1 MPNKFYSMNK
11 KTKIII
17 SIMAII
23 GTLIIAALTVLLVN
37 TYSNLNQTESEIK
50 EIEKVMEFEKQVS
63 IEEFEKLSQEYEE
76 FYIEINNDSLLQLIN
91 EEKQKVKDL
100 LQELK
105 TVKATNAKRIREL
118 QKELGTVR
126 GVLKQYIAQVD
137 SLNHEN
143 IKLTQENVKV
153 RKQYESATKT
163 VKEMEEKNAELG
175 KLIDMAAVLEA
186 QNIQVR
192 TLNNKGNDTKKL
204 KRITKFEFC
213 FTILRNITAERGEK
227 TIYICINAPSGEVM
241 TLSPDQLFTFEE
253 NEIAYSAK
261 KNIAYTGE
269 NTDVCIYYDI
279 ENALEKGTYHIGI
292 FADGNLIGTTGFALN

>member
-1 MPNKFYSMNK
+1 MNK

-17 SIMAII
+17 SIIAII
-23 GTLIIAALTVLLVN
+23 GILIIAALAVLLVN
-37 TYSNLNQTESEIK
+37 THSNLTQTESEIK
-50 EIEKVMEFEKQVS
+50 EIERVMEFEKQAS
-63 IEEFEKLSQEYEE
+63 IEEFEQLSQQYEE

-126 GVLKQYIAQVD
+126 GVLKQYIAEVD

-153 RKQYESATKT
+153 RKQYESATQT

-175 KLIDMAAVLEA
+175 KLINMAAILEA

-192 TLNNKGNDTKKL
+192 TLNNKGNDTKRL

-227 TIYICINAPSGEVM
+227 TVYICINAPTGDVM
-241 TLSPDQLFTFEE
+241 TLSPENVFTFEE
-253 NEIAYSAK
+253 NQIVYSAK

-269 NTDVCIYYDI
+269 NIDVCIYYDI
-279 ENALEKGTYHIGI
+279 EKELEKGTYQIGI
-292 FADGNLIGTTGFALN
+292 FADGNLIGTTAFSLN

>member
-1 MPNKFYSMNK
+1 
-11 KTKIII
+11 
-17 SIMAII
+17 
-23 GTLIIAALTVLLVN
+23 
-37 TYSNLNQTESEIK
+37 
-50 EIEKVMEFEKQVS
+50 MEFEKQAS
-63 IEEFEKLSQEYEE
+63 IEEFEQLSQQYEE

-153 RKQYESATKT
+153 RKQYESATQT

-175 KLIDMAAVLEA
+175 KLINMAAILEA

-192 TLNNKGNDTKKL
+192 TLNNKGNDTKRL

-227 TIYICINAPSGEVM
+227 TVYICINAPTGDVM
-241 TLSPDQLFTFEE
+241 TLSPENVFTFEE
-253 NEIAYSAK
+253 NQIVYSAK

-269 NTDVCIYYDI
+269 NIDVCIYYDI
-279 ENALEKGTYHIGI
+279 EKELEKGTYQIGI
-292 FADGNLIGTTGFALN
+292 FADGNLIGTTAFSLN

>member
-192 TLNNKGNDTKKL
+192 TLNNKGNDTKRL

>member
-1 MPNKFYSMNK
+1 MNK

-23 GTLIIAALTVLLVN
+23 GILIIAALAVLLVN
-37 TYSNLNQTESEIK
+37 THSNLTQTESEIK
-50 EIEKVMEFEKQVS
+50 EIERVMEFEKQAS
-63 IEEFEKLSQEYEE
+63 IEEFEQLSQQYEE

-153 RKQYESATKT
+153 RKQYESATQT

-175 KLIDMAAVLEA
+175 KLINMAAILEA

-192 TLNNKGNDTKKL
+192 TLNNKGNDTKRL

-227 TIYICINAPSGEVM
+227 TVYICINAPTGDVM
-241 TLSPDQLFTFEE
+241 TLSPENVFTFEE
-253 NEIAYSAK
+253 NQIVYSAK

-269 NTDVCIYYDI
+269 NIDVCIYYDI
-279 ENALEKGTYHIGI
+279 EKELEKGTYQIGI
-292 FADGNLIGTTGFALN
+292 FADGNLIGTTAFSLN

>member
-1 MPNKFYSMNK
+1 
-11 KTKIII
+11 
-17 SIMAII
+17 MAII

-192 TLNNKGNDTKKL
+192 TLNNKDNDTKRL

>member
-1 MPNKFYSMNK
+1 
-11 KTKIII
+11 
-17 SIMAII
+17 MAII

-192 TLNNKGNDTKKL
+192 TLNNKGNDTKRL